1 MNNHL
6 LIKDFTNKLRPSV
19 ETLTLEINKPQIDTK
34 ECISRVKQIRND
46 ITHLNNL
53 LKIEEV
59 LQSQT
64 ST

>member
-34 ECISRVKQIRND
+34 ECIARVKQIRND

-59 LQSQT
+59 LQSQA

>member
-34 ECISRVKQIRND
+34 ECIDKIKQIKTD
-46 ITHLNNL
+46 IGHLHNL

-59 LQSQT
+59 LEKEKHM
-64 ST
+64 

>member
-6 LIKDFTNKLRPSV
+6 LIKDFSNKLRPAV
-19 ETLTLEINKPQIDTK
+19 EVLSLVINKPQIDTK
-34 ECISRVKQIRND
+34 ECLQKLKQIRSD

-59 LQSQT
+59 LQNQI

>member
-19 ETLTLEINKPQIDTK
+19 ETLTLEINKPQIDVK
-34 ECISRVKQIRND
+34 ECLQKIKQIRSD

-59 LQSQT
+59 LQNQT

>member
-1 MNNHL
+1 MSNHL
-6 LIKDFTNKLRPSV
+6 LIKDFTNKLRPSI
-19 ETLTLEINKPQIDTK
+19 ETLTLEINKPQIDVK
-34 ECISRVKQIRND
+34 ECIGRIKQIRND

-59 LQSQT
+59 LQKPT

>member
-1 MNNHL
+1 MSNHL
-6 LIKDFTNKLRPSV
+6 LIKDFTNKLRPSI
-19 ETLTLEINKPQIDTK
+19 ETLTLEINKPQIDVK
-34 ECISRVKQIRND
+34 ECIGRIKQIRND

-59 LQSQT
+59 LQNPS

>member
-1 MNNHL
+1 MNNI
-6 LIKDFTNKLRPSV
+6 LIKDFLNKIRPAV
-19 ETLTLEINKPQIDTK
+19 EEISLEINKPQIDSK
-34 ECISRVKQIRND
+34 ECLQKIKQIRSD

-59 LQSQT
+59 LKNQT